1 MYYDLVV
8 NRREGRRIKH
18 ERLMYIGKLSGLDS
32 SGREILLIRMEQLLC
47 GQYLHVC
54 RDARLESLAIT
65 YVGKLKAL
73 ESDYAERGIDLS
85 VRGGMLDSDEHASI
99 NLSTF
104 RTLESRQS
112 GGSWLVHQILERLG
126 VRDFLLSCGKDA
138 TEVDWMLLNLHGRLL
153 HPVSERATANWI
165 EEQSASKELMSEV
178 SGVHGQGLRKSALS
192 WWDIHEELEDYLYGR
207 MDAEL
212 DFGTSGYLYDLTNTY
227 FEGRMLGSSLAQ
239 RGRSKEK
246 RADAPLVSMGLLTNE
261 DGFIRRS
268 HFYAGNVSEPG
279 TLDDVYD
286 FLEGSP
292 GVVTDAGIGTQANIE
307 ELARRG
313 IPYISVARR
322 GFKDFD
328 IDYEQGAYYRHK
340 TSNGESYG
348 LWLQYREH
356 TFEVAGESYT
366 EWLIFV
372 KSEAKQRKEDAMVQ
386 KHKSRFE
393 EGLQTI
399 QNSLSKPRG
408 HKSIAQVHQRIGR
421 LRNKYSRVSKAFAV
435 QVQDD
440 TKNVTDLKWTYDPVG
455 EQRNGTYII
464 RRSEPITDV
473 HQAWRD
479 YCTLT
484 EIEAVNR
491 QCKTDLN
498 LRPVYHQ
505 KDHTIQAH
513 LFLTAL
519 ASNIVQFIRYQ
530 LRQQGITWSWKEIV
544 RIMDTQKSQYSE
556 FENKHQQYFLLAN
569 WTEPKPKV
577 KQIYDTL
584 QLQYKPHNG
593 FFFKIQKPPE

>member
-1 MYYDLVV
+1 
-8 NRREGRRIKH
+8 
-18 ERLMYIGKLSGLDS
+18 MYIGKLSGLDCDA
-32 SGREILLIRMEQLLC
+32 RQALLVRMEQLLC

-54 RDARLESLAIT
+54 KDADIECLAIS

-73 ESDYAERGIDLS
+73 ESDYAERGIALS
-85 VRGGMLDSDEHASI
+85 VGGGMLDDDEHASI

-126 VRDFLLSCGKDA
+126 LRDFLLSCGKA
-138 TEVDWMLLNLHGRLL
+138 AVEVDWMLLNLHGRLL
-153 HPVSERATANWI
+153 HPVSERATASWI
-165 EEQSASKELMSEV
+165 EESSASKELMSEV
-178 SGVHGQGLRKSALS
+178 STVHGQGLRKSALS
-192 WWDIHEELEDYLYGR
+192 WWELHEELEDYMYVR
-207 MDAEL
+207 MEEEL
-212 DFGTSGYLYDLTNTY
+212 DFGASRYLYDLTNTY

-261 DGFIRRS
+261 EGFIRRS

-279 TLDDVYD
+279 TLKQVYD
-286 FLEGSP
+286 FLEGSA

-307 ELARRG
+307 ELARRK
-313 IPYISVARR
+313 IPYISVARS

-328 IDYEQGAYYRHK
+328 IDYEQGEYFVHE
-340 TSNGESYG
+340 TSSGESYG
-348 LWLQYREH
+348 LWLQSHEH
-356 TFEVAGESYT
+356 TFEVEGESYT
-366 EWLIFV
+366 ECLIFV

-393 EGLQTI
+393 EGLKSI
-399 QNSLSKPRG
+399 QSSLSKARG
-408 HKSIAQVHQRIGR
+408 HKSISQVHQRIGR
-421 LRNKYSRVSKAFAV
+421 LRNKYSRVSRAFEIQA
-435 QVQDD
+435 QDD
-440 TKNVTDLKWTYDPVG
+440 TKNVTNLKWTYDPAG

-464 RRSEPITDV
+464 RRSEPVTDV

-479 YCTLT
+479 YCALT
-484 EIEAVNR
+484 KIEAVNR

-530 LRQQGITWSWKEIV
+530 LQQQGITSSWKEIV
-544 RIMDTQKSQYSE
+544 NIMDTQKSQYSE

-577 KQIYDTL
+577 KQIYDAL
-584 QLQYKPHNG
+584 QLQDKPHNG